1 MLPPVTHVLS
11 VEMIR
16 DRGSLAAVWGGGDGA
31 EYWLFYPVKV
41 ESVDADHNRIAGWD
55 EPQVHVRGTG
65 VVHELSWQ
73 HAKILI
79 SQFRSLVAS
88 PRSLEILDAMEEI
101 AANCG
106 SITPAAQVAF
116 PTVGESRRVFRP
128 PGA

>member
-16 DRGSLAAVWGGGDGA
+16 DGGSIAVVWRGADGA
-31 EYWLFYPVKV
+31 EYWLLYPVKV

-55 EPQVHVRGTG
+55 GPQVHVRDTG

-79 SQFRSLVAS
+79 GRFRALVAS
-88 PRSLEILDAMEEI
+88 PRFLEALDAMEEI

-106 SITPAAQVAF
+106 SITAGAQVAF
-116 PTVGESRRVFRP
+116 PAVRESRRVFRP
-128 PGA
+128 PGT